1 MRAIGPLL
9 ALLTLAN
16 AALSRGPAPPLSP
29 SLRAPPRPPPME
41 LGQALSTV
49 GARPG
54 GLPKEVSAALSTS
67 KRLGAAQASLLTE
80 LADATGAAGTKRDSF
95 EKAKDTLNA
104 MMEETVEELDT
115 ALLNCK
121 QTDAIIS
128 QQLDSNTALRASL
141 AEDVATARAEIADA
155 QREIL
160 TAKQELEDVNVEAQE
175 NGVQCASSLDRY
187 QDQIDLL
194 ESDFETAQ
202 KVEKQ
207 VSATC
212 AASLLQRTA
221 SVVQCGSD
229 AHKTFHFKD
238 VMSLTNKFRSP
249 AALVAAQR
257 AAKLAVHAALG
268 EHAYGKTGAKK
279 RQPVKEE
286 PPTEADL
293 EAREETLKAEAPPP
307 PGPGAGKCSLAGS
320 PSCAV
325 IADSLAQLASEV
337 GWALE
342 AVKHARAEVAEACQ
356 AKLRETSQQAEHF
369 QMLLGEGNAQLAEQT
384 AALNNGEEGSRKKVQ
399 EANELKEEL
408 ARLRTDC
415 GEKIRTGAETLCG
428 IRTIRAELYQMGGG
442 EAPTFQDCE
451 VSDWEETPC
460 SAECG
465 GGEKTLQR
473 TIVVEPDG
481 GSECPPLSVKEP
493 CNLQPCPVDCVMG
506 DWSGWS
512 SCSKDCGGGVMTRS
526 RVPVTE
532 SENGGMTC
540 GEATD
545 PQQCNVESCDTP
557 CDLGDWGDW
566 TSCSAACGG
575 GYEYRFKDVVRDAG
589 PTGHCPDPHDPE
601 RKQAWGCNTFSCPEN
616 LLCTDKQDLI
626 VLMDGSGSL
635 GSDGFDAVK
644 TFVADLFKKMS
655 FGPTAT
661 KGGAVVFSSKDQV
674 TMTSPMT
681 EDGAALIAAVE
692 GATWPFGSTETAAA
706 LSMADQMLHT
716 TGRTEVS
723 RDDTFVLLITDGPP
737 NNMKNAIA
745 TAEKL
750 HERGQVI
757 VLAVGYGLDPY
768 VMGDIATDSSDVIP
782 VMDALHLHE
791 FVDVVM
797 GHICRQLEFDETYTG
812 IGEDYK
818 GGQTQTRSGHTCQ
831 NWRSTTPHSHRYLDV
846 GDHNFCRN
854 PDSDSGGIWCYTTSE
869 DTRWEYCDPKE
880 SGSLEYYDR

>member
-1 MRAIGPLL
+1 
-9 ALLTLAN
+9 
-16 AALSRGPAPPLSP
+16 
-29 SLRAPPRPPPME
+29 ME
-41 LGQALSTV
+41 LGQALSAV

-67 KRLGAAQASLLTE
+67 KRLLGAAQASLLTE

-268 EHAYGKTGAKK
+268 EHAYKQAGAKK

-342 AVKHARAEVAEACQ
+342 AVKHARAEVAEA
-356 AKLRETSQQAEHF
+356 ARRSSARPRSRPSTSRC
-369 QMLLGEGNAQLAEQT
+369 
-384 AALNNGEEGSRKKVQ
+384 SS
-399 EANELKEEL
+399 
-408 ARLRTDC
+408 AR
-415 GEKIRTGAETLCG
+415 G
-428 IRTIRAELYQMGGG
+428 
-442 EAPTFQDCE
+442 
-451 VSDWEETPC
+451 
-460 SAECG
+460 
-465 GGEKTLQR
+465 
-473 TIVVEPDG
+473 
-481 GSECPPLSVKEP
+481 
-493 CNLQPCPVDCVMG
+493 
-506 DWSGWS
+506 
-512 SCSKDCGGGVMTRS
+512 TRS
-526 RVPVTE
+526 SR
-532 SENGGMTC
+532 SR
-540 GEATD
+540 
-545 PQQCNVESCDTP
+545 PQ
-557 CDLGDWGDW
+557 
-566 TSCSAACGG
+566 
-575 GYEYRFKDVVRDAG
+575 R
-589 PTGHCPDPHDPE
+589 
-601 RKQAWGCNTFSCPEN
+601 
-616 LLCTDKQDLI
+616 
-626 VLMDGSGSL
+626 
-635 GSDGFDAVK
+635 
-644 TFVADLFKKMS
+644 
-655 FGPTAT
+655 
-661 KGGAVVFSSKDQV
+661 
-674 TMTSPMT
+674 
-681 EDGAALIAAVE
+681 
-692 GATWPFGSTETAAA
+692 
-706 LSMADQMLHT
+706 
-716 TGRTEVS
+716 
-723 RDDTFVLLITDGPP
+723 
-737 NNMKNAIA
+737 
-745 TAEKL
+745 
-750 HERGQVI
+750 
-757 VLAVGYGLDPY
+757 
-768 VMGDIATDSSDVIP
+768 
-782 VMDALHLHE
+782 
-791 FVDVVM
+791 
-797 GHICRQLEFDETYTG
+797 
-812 IGEDYK
+812 
-818 GGQTQTRSGHTCQ
+818 
-831 NWRSTTPHSHRYLDV
+831 
-846 GDHNFCRN
+846 
-854 PDSDSGGIWCYTTSE
+854 
-869 DTRWEYCDPKE
+869 
-880 SGSLEYYDR
+880 